1 MKYLRDGC
9 KGAIDVK
16 RRKKEVGQLED
27 EEAGKRGEKGAA
39 PGQVSNSLERHDWAG
54 KLDHSITLT

>member
-1 MKYLRDGC
+1 VVETMKYLRDGC

-39 PGQVSNSLERHDWAG
+39 RWPSEQQPGA
-54 KLDHSITLT
+54 T